1 VLIMATAGVIAVESD
16 RAMETS
22 PLTESPRAYA
32 RDVNRAERALS
43 ISQEDMELQ
52 DGLRHRSV
60 PEQSSNIAPR
70 EIESSVGSEATLTP
84 SSTGSQEQSQATST
98 DQCS

>member
-1 VLIMATAGVIAVESD
+1 MAGAGAVAVESG

-22 PLTESPRAYA
+22 PFTELPRAYA

-52 DGLRHRSV
+52 EGLRHRSV

-70 EIESSVGSEATLTP
+70 EIESSVDSKATLTP
-84 SSTGSQEQSQATST
+84 SSSGSQEQSQATST